1 MRCEGEEGVIRA
13 KVYAG
18 SMIKIAVLVVAFS
31 AIMVGTIQSALAIKG
46 ISKIP
51 SNMTLNIGETGSFTV
66 NVTPDHNTSNG
77 LISVNIDPEES
88 GFSIEIKDEAGNTLA
103 SGDGNGTVAN
113 NSISYSSGTQKTFYV
128 DVTNNNVVGDYG
140 IRFLANDTTSKWTHG
155 QIWAPLTG
163 IPEFA
168 TVAIPVAI
176 ALIGA
181 FFFMRR
187 RKERA

>member
-1 MRCEGEEGVIRA
+1 
-13 KVYAG
+13 
-18 SMIKIAVLVVAFS
+18 MIKMKERADYVKIAILVVAFS
-31 AIMVGTIQSALAIKG
+31 AILVGTMQSALGIKE
-46 ISKIP
+46 ITETP
-51 SNMTLNIGETGSFTV
+51 LNMTLNIGETDFFTV

-77 LISVNIDPEES
+77 LISVDIDPDES

-128 DVTNNNVVGDYG
+128 DVTNNNVVGNYG
-140 IRFLANDTTSKWTHG
+140 IRFLANDTASRWTEG

-163 IPEFA
+163 IPEFV